1 MADKNLADKSMA
13 NTGAPGEAQHPTPEY
28 PGQSLGITGLVFS
41 FVLPLVGLVLGVIAW
56 NWSKKWGVHNA
67 PARAAV
73 VVGAVIMTVGLLIYV
88 AWIIAAGPYLLQV
101 MQMRWGMRG

>member
-1 MADKNLADKSMA
+1 MADTS
-13 NTGAPGEAQHPTPEY
+13 TPAPTAHTPTAHTPATFPEY

-56 NWSKKWGVHNA
+56 NWSKKSGVHNA

-73 VVGAVIMTVGLLIYV
+73 VVGAVIMAVGLIIYV
-88 AWIIAAGPYLLQV
+88 AWIIAVGPYLFEA
-101 MQMRWGMRG
+101 MQMRWGTRGF